1 LGEQPVDLTADNRV
15 MLVGQERL
23 AGSALRM
30 DRGVENL
37 MRIAGLSL
45 ADAVGMATTNAARAG
60 HVPGRAAGLVPGD
73 RADLIQYRFNS
84 EEQSIHIET
93 TYLSGE
99 KVYQAA

>member
-1 LGEQPVDLTADNRV
+1 

-45 ADAVGMATTNAARAG
+45 ADAVSMATTNAARAG
-60 HVPGRAAGLVPGD
+60 RVPGRSAGLVPGD
-73 RADLIQYRFNS
+73 RADLIEFYFNPS
-84 EEQSIHIET
+84 DLTVTIKS
-93 TYLSGE
+93 TYVSGV
-99 KVYQAA
+99 KVHG